1 MMNSQQSRSKLSG
14 PLGSLQKLQKKT
26 FPKLI
31 AKSLST
37 PNNMRK
43 WMSAWPPLLF
53 SGIKLTHVS
62 EDWSYGRIQLNMRF
76 WNQNMH
82 GAAFGGTLYSMT
94 DVLFGTLVARRMGVE
109 YEAWTRTGT
118 FQYLQPGRD
127 GAYLEV
133 EVPDEMVAWIKQTIE
148 KDGYCN
154 VPYTSIVKNKDG
166 SVVGIGQQ
174 DLHVRP
180 RGGGKR
186 AERPE
191 QALQPSGLV
200 LESLA
205 NAVVWHCFKDQPE
218 ILTVLMSEQRRI
230 PDPEEQMRHVVKA
243 VLEKSTKS
251 IDDLRALDI
260 PDKYLEQ

>member
-14 PLGSLQKLQKKT
+14 RSVPCRSCRKDL
-26 FPKLI
+26 PKLI

-180 RGGGKR
+180 RGVGNAPNAPNR
-186 AERPE
+186 HYSHAAWFWNRWRM
-191 QALQPSGLV
+191 LWSGTA
-200 LESLA
+200 SRI
-205 NAVVWHCFKDQPE
+205 N
-218 ILTVLMSEQRRI
+218 RRF
-230 PDPEEQMRHVVKA
+230 
-243 VLEKSTKS
+243 
-251 IDDLRALDI
+251 
-260 PDKYLEQ
+260 